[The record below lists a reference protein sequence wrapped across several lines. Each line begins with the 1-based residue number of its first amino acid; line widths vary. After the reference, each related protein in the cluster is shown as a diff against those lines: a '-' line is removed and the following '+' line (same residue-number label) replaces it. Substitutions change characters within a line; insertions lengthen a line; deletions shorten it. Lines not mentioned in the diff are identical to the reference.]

1 VGGDEF
7 LLLFDEVA
15 STESA
20 AVVAERLNRA
30 LRVPYLIGT
39 QLKVVT
45 ASLGVAVG
53 PDGLHTADAVVAAA
67 DSAMYEA
74 KRLGGGRCV
83 FSADAQER
91 LDRPQAGQTPD

>member
-1 VGGDEF
+1 
-7 LLLFDEVA
+7 
-15 STESA
+15 
-20 AVVAERLNRA
+20 
-30 LRVPYLIGT
+30 VPYSIGPE
-39 QLKVVT
+39 LRVVT

-74 KRLGGGRCV
+74 KRLGGGRCEF

-91 LDRPQAGQTPD
+91 LDRPPAGEALG